1 MNLSTPA
8 AQSPT
13 INYNLE
19 QMNDEILVTAAKA
32 GNASAFTELS
42 NRHSGKLRRSL
53 YRITHNW
60 YDADDALQE
69 ALLKAFMHLNRFE
82 CRSSFSSWL
91 TSIAINSAR
100 MILRK
105 RRASSEISIE
115 SPYENASRWG
125 MRDLSENPESQFA
138 KRERE
143 KLLNEAIRSLRPNYR
158 VVVELQH
165 TTEYS
170 VKELAHTLGISLAAA
185 KSRIFRAR
193 VALRTLLDSQR
204 QACTL

>member
-8 AQSPT
+8 AKSPS

-19 QMNDEILVTAAKA
+19 QMNDEILVAAAKA

-115 SPYENASRWG
+115 SPYENASRCG
-125 MRDLSENPESQFA
+125 M
-138 KRERE
+138 
-143 KLLNEAIRSLRPNYR
+143 
-158 VVVELQH
+158 
-165 TTEYS
+165 
-170 VKELAHTLGISLAAA
+170 
-185 KSRIFRAR
+185 
-193 VALRTLLDSQR
+193 
-204 QACTL
+204 